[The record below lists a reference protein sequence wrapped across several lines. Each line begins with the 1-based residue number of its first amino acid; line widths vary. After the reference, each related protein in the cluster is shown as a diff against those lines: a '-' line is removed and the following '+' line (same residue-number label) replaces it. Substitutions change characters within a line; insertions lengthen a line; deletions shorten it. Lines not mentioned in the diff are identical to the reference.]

1 MNQLSIF
8 FNKQECPHSHYLVYV
23 QSRLRCSKIPRTS
36 SCLLTQKRSISPTA
50 RTSTKLLQRH
60 QPLQGLSLLASIK
73 CSYHTASASV
83 PTHGLKLVISE
94 LCITD
99 FYISWCFFLLLQQE
113 HEVQGHIQP
122 PPSSTPASLQKTARA
137 QEGCGAQDVIEL
149 LGE

>member
-1 MNQLSIF
+1 MPTLTLSSVCA
-8 FNKQECPHSHYLVYV
+8 KQITLL
-23 QSRLRCSKIPRTS
+23 QDTQNLI
-36 SCLLTQKRSISPTA
+36 LLTQKRSISPTA

-60 QPLQGLSLLASIK
+60 QPLQGLSLLASVK

-113 HEVQGHIQP
+113 HEVQGHVSP